1 MAAVFCVQFRSD
13 QQGLSSDL
21 VVLGF
26 PFDALEF
33 IGRQGEP
40 SVFPV
45 NVGHLFGYLGLQW
58 VSGEAVAKSFQNGG
72 CRLPILELDQGSCA
86 IVFGVRPDFRGR
98 CHTAHPQ
105 EVIRRKPI
113 ILGVFGLLTLLVN
126 RCCEII
132 DQAAARLVIFGQQFQ
147 HLKVG
152 GFGLA
157 VAYQLIRRMAD
168 DQPGRTDDLNLG
180 VGKCIGQLACSSQC
194 LFKLLHGVKIICGRP
209 EDDGRLLMLREGVGK
224 FQRTADDLL
233 LDRIFVLR
241 RDDMQ
246 VLPVCVD
253 RRVAGLGGFFVQ
265 RITVGGLLEFHGR
278 FAERAV
284 FHQQIRQLVVDVR
297 RFLLRRKRAQKFP
310 VPVQCLLEMSRLVL
324 DLARFLVAGVIM
336 IGKVHQVG
344 FQMPQDVGTGTGF
357 EILPVFGLQTVSRGE

>member
-1 MAAVFCVQFRSD
+1 
-13 QQGLSSDL
+13 
-21 VVLGF
+21 
-26 PFDALEF
+26 
-33 IGRQGEP
+33 
-40 SVFPV
+40 
-45 NVGHLFGYLGLQW
+45 
-58 VSGEAVAKSFQNGG
+58 
-72 CRLPILELDQGSCA
+72 
-86 IVFGVRPDFRGR
+86 
-98 CHTAHPQ
+98 
-105 EVIRRKPI
+105 
-113 ILGVFGLLTLLVN
+113 
-126 RCCEII
+126 
-132 DQAAARLVIFGQQFQ
+132 
-147 HLKVG
+147 
-152 GFGLA
+152 
-157 VAYQLIRRMAD
+157 
-168 DQPGRTDDLNLG
+168 
-180 VGKCIGQLACSSQC
+180 
-194 LFKLLHGVKIICGRP
+194 
-209 EDDGRLLMLREGVGK
+209 MLREGVGK

-246 VLPVCVD
+246 VLSVCVD

-310 VPVQCLLEMSRLVL
+310 VPVQRLLEMSRLVL
-324 DLARFLVAGVIM
+324 GLARFLVAGVIM